1 MNHSIKLSATLFFF
15 SLLAC
20 TISYSQRDVKIKV
33 TQLKEL
39 PKTNTHIT
47 KEIEAQI
54 NEIVRPVKDR
64 IEKLYNEDATGNYA
78 SYSSEIEKLSK
89 ITDGK
94 EKRSMALKIQKKY
107 YPFVKNIWDQA
118 KIDEEMYKQ
127 KLISIFPANVKETIR
142 FGEFLNFTMG
152 SSYQKPPPPPPAPPA
167 PEAPKNICVNA
178 NSLFRGTFGVEG
190 GAIGGTRVQVAPANP
205 PSPAEIVAGAD
216 AAVLGFYKCEGWLHN
231 TVTMPGTFPLDNKLL
246 RSTKKFDWRGS
257 GVAFTILGCAWA
269 TVAYTTDANTT
280 DFNVSGEI
288 YSVVAPVTFIQVIDQ
303 TASKTEESVI
313 PKTDLKSVQFG
324 ITCYAS
330 ASSSIFL
337 SFGNATSS
345 CAMWKWDICEE

>member
-1 MNHSIKLSATLFFF
+1 MKHSIKLSAILLLL

-20 TISYSQRDVKIKV
+20 TISYSQRDVMNAV

-39 PKTNTHIT
+39 PKINAHIT

-54 NEIVRPVKDR
+54 IEIVKPVKER
-64 IEKLYNEDATGNYA
+64 IEKLYNEDVSGNYA
-78 SYSSEIEKLSK
+78 SYSSEIEKLGK
-89 ITDGK
+89 ITDSK
-94 EKRSMALKIQKKY
+94 EKKSTAQNIQKKY
-107 YPFVKNIWDQA
+107 YPFIKKIWDQA

-127 KLISIFPANVKETIR
+127 KLISIFPDNVKETIR

-152 SSYQKPPPPPPAPPA
+152 SSHQKPAPPPAPV
-167 PEAPKNICVNA
+167 NICVNA

-216 AAVLGFYKCEGWLHN
+216 AVILGFYRSEGWLHN
-231 TVTMPGTFPLDNKLL
+231 TVTMPGTFPIDNKSL
-246 RSTKKFDWRGS
+246 RATKSFDWHGRGIAYT
-257 GVAFTILGCAWA
+257 VLGCAWS

-280 DFNVSGEI
+280 DFNVMGEI
-288 YSVVAPVTFIQVIDQ
+288 YTVVAPVTFIQIIEQ
-303 TASKTEESVI
+303 NTSKTEESVI

-337 SFGNATSS
+337 SWGHATSS
-345 CAMWKWDICEE
+345 CALLKWDICEE

>member
-1 MNHSIKLSATLFFF
+1 MKHSIKLSTIFFLF

-20 TISYSQRDVKIKV
+20 TISYSQKDVKNAV
-33 TQLKEL
+33 TQLKQL
-39 PKTNTHIT
+39 PKIKAHIT

-54 NEIVRPVKDR
+54 TEIVRPVKDQ

-78 SYSSEIEKLSK
+78 SYSSDIEKLSK
-89 ITDGK
+89 ITDSK
-94 EKRSMALKIQKKY
+94 EKISMAQKIKKRY
-107 YPFVKNIWDQA
+107 YPFIKKIWDQA

-127 KLISIFPANVKETIR
+127 KLINIFPANVKETIR

-152 SSYQKPPPPPPAPPA
+152 SSYQKPPAPPPPAPS
-167 PEAPKNICVNA
+167 PEAPVNICANA
-178 NSLFRGTFGVEG
+178 NALFRGTFGVEG

-216 AAVLGFYKCEGWLHN
+216 ALILGFYKSEGWLHN
-231 TVTMPGTFPLDNKLL
+231 TVTMPGTFPIDNKLL

-257 GVAFTILGCAWA
+257 GVAFTLLGCAWS

-280 DFNVSGEI
+280 DFTVSGEI
-288 YSVVAPVTFIQVIDQ
+288 YSVVAPVTFIQTIDQ
-303 TASKTEESVI
+303 TASKTEESVL

-337 SFGNATSS
+337 SWGNATSS

>member
-1 MNHSIKLSATLFFF
+1 MKHSIKLSTILFLF

-20 TISYSQRDVKIKV
+20 TISYSQNDIKNAV

-39 PKTNTHIT
+39 PKIKAHIT

-54 NEIVRPVKDR
+54 IEIVKPVKDR
-64 IEKLYNEDATGNYA
+64 IEKLYNEDVTGNYA
-78 SYSSEIEKLSK
+78 SYSSEIEKLGK
-89 ITDGK
+89 ITDSK
-94 EKRSMALKIQKKY
+94 EKKSMAQEIQKKY
-107 YPFVKNIWDQA
+107 YPFIKKIWDQA
-118 KIDEEMYKQ
+118 KIDEAMCKQ

-152 SSYQKPPPPPPAPPA
+152 SSHQKPPPPPAPSSK
-167 PEAPKNICVNA
+167 PEAPVNICANA

-216 AAVLGFYKCEGWLHN
+216 AAIIGIYKSEGWLHN
-231 TVTMPGTFPLDNKLL
+231 TVTMPGTFPIDNKLL
-246 RSTKKFDWRGS
+246 RATKRFDWRGS
-257 GVAFTILGCAWA
+257 GIAFTLLGCAWS

-280 DFNVSGEI
+280 DFNVMGEI
-288 YSVVAPVTFIQVIDQ
+288 YTVVAPVTFIQIIDQ
-303 TASKTEESVI
+303 TTSKTEESVI

-337 SFGNATSS
+337 SYGNAVSS
-345 CAMWKWDICEE
+345 CAIWQWDICEE